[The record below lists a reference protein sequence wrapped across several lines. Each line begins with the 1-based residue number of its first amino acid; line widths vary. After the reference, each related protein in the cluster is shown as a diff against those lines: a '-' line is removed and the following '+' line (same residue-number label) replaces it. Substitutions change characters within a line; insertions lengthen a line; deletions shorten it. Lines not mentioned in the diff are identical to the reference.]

1 MTRECFGHSRD
12 YSGEQSASQRQR
24 MFLRNMKA
32 GSPIEQLELNSTAGS
47 AFSYVIREKTRVW
60 AQSYS
65 STTKATTQQFK
76 GRCTA
81 PLSE

>member
-1 MTRECFGHSRD
+1 MGNVLVTVGTKFGER
-12 YSGEQSASQRQR
+12 SASQRQR
-24 MFLRNMKA
+24 IFLRKMEA
-32 GSPIEQLELNSTAGS
+32 GSLIEQLELNSTAGS
-47 AFSYVIREKTRVW
+47 AFSYVFCENTRAW

-76 GRCTA
+76 SRCTA